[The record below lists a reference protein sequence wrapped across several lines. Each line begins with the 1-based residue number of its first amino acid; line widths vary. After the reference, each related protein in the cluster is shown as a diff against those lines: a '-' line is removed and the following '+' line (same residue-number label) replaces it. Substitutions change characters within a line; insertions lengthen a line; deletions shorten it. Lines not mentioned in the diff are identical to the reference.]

1 MGFTIIDRSKWP
13 REEYFRYFL
22 RAVPCMYSMT
32 VQLDVTPIMRQ
43 HARPYPAMLYFLSV
57 VENRHK
63 EYRIAFNEQG
73 ELGYY
78 DVVHP
83 SYTVFHRD
91 DHTFSSLWT
100 EYNEDYR
107 IFLDSYE
114 RDTTLYGDNRGL
126 FGKPGRPAN
135 LFPVSVIP
143 WVNYESLH
151 LSFPR
156 AFRYFIPMY
165 TLGRLHRKRS
175 HYYMPLAL
183 EVHHAVCDGYDAG
196 AIIREIQSLINDWKG

>member
-1 MGFTIIDRSKWP
+1 MGMGFTIIDRSKWP

-43 HARPYPAMLYFLSV
+43 HARPYPATKINIV
-57 VENRHK
+57 
-63 EYRIAFNEQG
+63 IG
-73 ELGYY
+73 
-78 DVVHP
+78 
-83 SYTVFHRD
+83 
-91 DHTFSSLWT
+91 SLAAR
-100 EYNEDYR
+100 N
-107 IFLDSYE
+107 IFLNSYE
-114 RDTTLYGDNRGL
+114 QDTAIYGNNRGL

-143 WVNYESLH
+143 WIAYESLH

-175 HYYMPLAL
+175 RYYMPLAL

-196 AIIREIQSLINDWKG
+196 AIIKEIQSLINGWKG